1 MSSRTRFKN
10 VVTRRESGPT
20 LLPTKYNA
28 TTTDQQLEDPSLR
41 RKVPPRGGLTGK
53 DLAKQ
58 LLELSNFNSSDK
70 KMERLRN
77 IDLFILD
84 NSVRETTVAQ
94 TRGHTM
100 EDKYKILN
108 MVSGAGFE
116 NVIIGTF
123 GTRPKIDDLFAKDC
137 CGSGKHAE
145 SAKYCN
151 LYLYCFAEVRDLV
164 IDGIPL
170 AMTPVGIKRAQE
182 YRIAN
187 VVIEADLL
195 CPLTNWEEYG
205 IVRYCEL
212 LHQRIDQIRCSC
224 KSPYQNEPNRIFVNI
239 RDFAAAWE
247 AEPDRIVT
255 VLSYLARM
263 RETERIMGICFEDP
277 TGGVF
282 PWILGDD
289 VRRTRNLFDLC
300 GWKDGHILC
309 HVHQAYG
316 LAEAAV
322 LECLMGGA
330 TGIWCGIPRE
340 GAAAGHANSLTT
352 VVNLARAGNQHVRK
366 RYNIARLRR
375 VAIDMTKIITGEA
388 PHPMTELYGSRA
400 LDICFDP
407 AMGMSGPKEQELL
420 KEFQIP
426 RRTRISTMCTDSM
439 FVDALDEH
447 FGEADSWPDDIGSRM
462 YAIIHSDLEANR
474 KEEYNSIVGLA
485 SLYERSGEKLTRAMR
500 KVIAADTE
508 MEESPLVVKLHNY
521 CLEWRSCRRANEKQI
536 TYIQFYDGFLAKYVG
551 CFSCPLTRNAFE
563 ILDLDNNGFIS
574 WDELGFRA
582 KWCIKEFPD
591 LCTDIES
598 SIRVLFEKYLIPE
611 ITSSLQLK
619 FFQEGQQQQQQ
630 DHDNLCSE
638 KLMLE
643 EAKSEISSSDKVEQ
657 GSFQMRVRQ
666 EEKDSSFHSGK
677 ESSSL
682 TVILF

>member
-1 MSSRTRFKN
+1 MSFRTRFKN
-10 VVTRRESGPT
+10 GVAQRGESAPT
-20 LLPTKYNA
+20 QLPTKYNA
-28 TTTDQQLEDPSLR
+28 TTTGQQLEHCSMT
-41 RKVPPRGGLTGK
+41 RKPHSSRLTGK

-58 LLELSNFNSSDK
+58 LLELSYFNSSDE

-108 MVSGAGFE
+108 MVSGAGFTDI
-116 NVIIGTF
+116 VIGTF

-145 SAKYCN
+145 TVKYN
-151 LYLYCFAEVRDLV
+151 HLYLYCFAEVRDLV

-187 VVIEADLL
+187 VVIELDLL

-224 KSPYQNEPNRIFVNI
+224 KNPYQTEPNRIFVNV

-282 PWILGDD
+282 PWILGDH

-300 GWKDGHILC
+300 GWKNGHILC

-322 LECLMGGA
+322 LECLMSGA

-366 RYNIARLRR
+366 RYNIAKMRR
-375 VAIDMTKIITGEA
+375 VAIDMTKIITGED

-407 AMGMSGPKEQELL
+407 AMGMSGPNEQELL

-426 RRTRISTMCTDSM
+426 KRTRISTMCSDSM
-439 FVDALDEH
+439 FVDALNEN
-447 FGEADSWPDDIGSRM
+447 FGEADWPDDIGMRM
-462 YAIIHSDLEANR
+462 YATIHFDLEANR

-485 SLYERSGEKLTRAMR
+485 SLYERSGAKLTQAMR
-500 KVIAADTE
+500 KAIAADTE

-574 WDELGFRA
+574 WDELVFRA

-611 ITSSLQLK
+611 ITTSLRLN
-619 FFQEGQQQQQQ
+619 FFQQVQEEVQPE
-630 DHDNLCSE
+630 DHNKSVLYSE
-638 KLMLE
+638 MKPMLE
-643 EAKSEISSSDKVEQ
+643 EAKSEISLLDNKVEQ
-657 GSFQMRVRQ
+657 GSFQLRVRE
-666 EEKDSSFHSGK
+666 EEKYSSFHSGK
-677 ESSSL
+677 EGSS
-682 TVILF
+682 